1 MKCRP
6 KSGAAWAAHAL
17 PVHCTLQGAWH
28 TPWPAGDHASDA
40 CRSRWSLLLSC
51 GGAVCRQAAVLDF
64 SCCGVRLPAGS
75 FRQACFNL
83 PQDCTCDSSAWLQAD
98 ARAARVE
105 AQLQA
110 SQQQAEGRAAE
121 VEAQLHSQQQL
132 LGGSQVQLQEVASRQ
147 RAQGDL
153 PQLWATKLEAPEAQ
167 LQGQVGCCRWK
178 VPCWQLFS
186 VRGVLLMGEC
196 CPRCGKG
203 ATCRANSSCCTPEQG
218 CFARLAECLDARLL
232 TGARWVHG
240 RQLCLAPHVFRPG
253 KLLCCICSK
262 GAAALH
268 ARPPASWNL
277 QSFGCSAPPPPPPLS
292 VPANRPRPALLVLN
306 DSGCPSQVLGSHK
319 CMAHTVQLAAQPLNP
334 TGKAAT
340 MTESYVPTGPSA
352 GQRDG
357 GRHREQ
363 GRDQDTGA
371 AAQRSACSRA
381 ATVQGRA

>member
-1 MKCRP
+1 M
-6 KSGAAWAAHAL
+6 L
-17 PVHCTLQGAWH
+17 V
-28 TPWPAGDHASDA
+28 
-40 CRSRWSLLLSC
+40 
-51 GGAVCRQAAVLDF
+51 F

-75 FRQACFNL
+75 IRQACFNL

-153 PQLWATKLEAPEAQ
+153 PQLWATKLEALEAQ

-203 ATCRANSSCCTPEQG
+203 ATCRANSSCCTPEQD
-218 CFARLAECLDARLL
+218 CFARLAECLYACLL

-253 KLLCCICSK
+253 KLLCCICSR
-262 GAAALH
+262 GAAALN
-268 ARPPASWNL
+268 ARAATPWNL
-277 QSFGCSAPPPPPPLS
+277 QSSGCSAPPSLS
-292 VPANRPRPALLVLN
+292 LPTAPDLLCSSSTTAGAPRRYL
-306 DSGCPSQVLGSHK
+306 
-319 CMAHTVQLAAQPLNP
+319 AHTNAWL
-334 TGKAAT
+334 T
-340 MTESYVPTGPSA
+340 
-352 GQRDG
+352 R
-357 GRHREQ
+357 
-363 GRDQDTGA
+363 
-371 AAQRSACSRA
+371 CS
-381 ATVQGRA
+381 